1 MGSKLRSLAAV
12 TAIGCGGACG
22 QIAGLA
28 DYSTG
33 ESSLDSSLTATVPA
47 EASGDDAS
55 QGVSDAGPPENDGGP
70 MGDPGFDAGEG
81 EDATE
86 PDSGDAG
93 QPSDAGNTNQIPDG
107 YACGPDTCGG
117 CCNATGD
124 CVGGQSVATCGVAGQ
139 KCDNCT
145 EAGACSQGS
154 CATPPP
160 DAGPPPMCVVASC
173 STKNCAGFPI
183 QGACCKS
190 DQTCGC
196 QWTVFAPCL

>member
-1 MGSKLRSLAAV
+1 MGSKVRLLAAV
-12 TAIGCGGACG
+12 TAIACGGACG

-33 ESSLDSSLTATVPA
+33 ASSLDSSITATLPP
-47 EASGDDAS
+47 EASADDA
-55 QGVSDAGPPENDGGP
+55 GEGAGDAGPPGNDTGTV
-70 MGDPGFDAGEG
+70 GDPGFEAGEG
-81 EDATE
+81 EDAAD
-86 PDSGDAG
+86 PDAGDAG
-93 QPSDAGNTNQIPDG
+93 PLDAGDPNQVPDG

-117 CCNATGD
+117 CCNVAGD

-139 KCDNCT
+139 RCDDCT

-154 CATPPP
+154 CAAPPP
-160 DAGPPPMCVVASC
+160 DAGPPPMCVVTSC